1 MIRSFAL
8 LLLLLSST
16 VTGFAKEK
24 YQHAGPIHLDR
35 DGEKWAEK
43 TLQKLSLEEKVG
55 QLERRVAQL
64 EKAGGPPNPDD
75 GPRFVRQREIAPRR
89 RF

>member
-1 MIRSFAL
+1 LRAL
-8 LLLLLSST
+8 IEDY
-16 VTGFAKEK
+16 VA
-24 YQHAGPIHLDR
+24 
-35 DGEKWAEK
+35 
-43 TLQKLSLEEKVG
+43 LEDKVG
-55 QLERRVAQL
+55 RLERRVAQL